1 MKKMGWGAKKLEQCF
16 SKTDEY
22 LIRWG
27 LIFKREKKYPLQFY
41 MPPPISIP

>member
-1 MKKMGWGAKKLEQCF
+1 MKKNGEGAKKLEQCS

-27 LIFKREKKYPLQFY
+27 LIFKREKNTLCNFTCLLQ
-41 MPPPISIP
+41 

>member
-1 MKKMGWGAKKLEQCF
+1 MGRGAKKLEQCS

-27 LIFKREKKYPLQFY
+27 LIFKREKIPSAILHASSNKHPLDEK
-41 MPPPISIP
+41 